1 MLDTL
6 IFVVLPYAA
15 IALALFVTP
24 YRYFKNRLDWSAFST
39 QFLERRKLYWGSIPW
54 HYGIVIVLAGHLIG
68 FLFPSAVQSV
78 LSNFSLLIALE
89 SIALSLGLLALVGSV
104 ILLIRRASGIVRA
117 VTSYSDW
124 IVLLLV
130 LNQAITGVYMGVFA
144 RWGME
149 WYLYTA
155 VPWLYSLLTLNPQI
169 GYVSELPLVFKLH
182 VAGAFLIL
190 AVLPFTKFVHFLFL
204 PLDFLKDPP
213 LLYRWASRREKKV
226 AIGETK
232 KI

>member
-6 IFVVLPYAA
+6 IFVVLPYFA

-24 YRYFKNRLDWSAFST
+24 YRYFTNRLNWSAFST
-39 QFLERRKLYWGSIPW
+39 QFLEKRTLYWGSVPW
-54 HYGIVIVLAGHLIG
+54 HYGVVLILAGHLIG

-78 LSNFSLLIALE
+78 LSNVSTLIALE
-89 SIALSLGLLALVGSV
+89 SIALALGLLALIGSV
-104 ILLIRRASGIVRA
+104 ILLIRRASGVVKA

-124 IVLLLV
+124 ILLV
-130 LNQAITGVYMGVFA
+130 LILIQAATGVYMGLFV
-144 RWGME
+144 RWGMQ

-169 GYVSELPLVFKLH
+169 SYVSGLPLVFKIH

-190 AVLPFTKFVHFLFL
+190 AVLPFTKLVHFLFL

-213 LLYRWASRREKKV
+213 LLYRWAVRRDKRVER
-226 AIGETK
+226 
-232 KI
+232 

>member
-6 IFVVLPYAA
+6 IFVVLPYFA

-24 YRYFKNRLDWSAFST
+24 YRYFTNRLNWSAFST
-39 QFLERRKLYWGSIPW
+39 QFLEKRTLYWGSVPW
-54 HYGIVIVLAGHLIG
+54 HYGVVLILAGHLIG

-78 LSNFSLLIALE
+78 LSNISTLIALE
-89 SIALSLGLLALVGSV
+89 SIALALGLLTLLGSIV
-104 ILLIRRASGIVRA
+104 LLIRRASGIVKA

-124 IVLLLV
+124 ILLV
-130 LNQAITGVYMGVFA
+130 LILIQAATGVYMGLFV
-144 RWGME
+144 RWGMQ

-169 GYVSELPLVFKLH
+169 GYVSGLPLVFKIH

-190 AVLPFTKFVHFLFL
+190 AVLPFTKLVHFLFL
-204 PLDFLKDPP
+204 PLDFLKDPL
-213 LLYRWASRREKKV
+213 LLYRWAVRRDKQVER
-226 AIGETK
+226 
-232 KI
+232 